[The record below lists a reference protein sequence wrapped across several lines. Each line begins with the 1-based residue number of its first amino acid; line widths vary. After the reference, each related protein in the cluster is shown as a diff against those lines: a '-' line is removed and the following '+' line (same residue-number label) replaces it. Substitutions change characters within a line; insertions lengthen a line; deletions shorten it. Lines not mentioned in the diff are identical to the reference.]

1 MIISNNKAMC
11 TLNVVEGIKFIMKL
25 IDNFREYMINNEFV
39 INIYQ
44 DKINIINYTSIGA
57 IEDTKIVVNGSNKN
71 VLISGEKL
79 ALKKLLNDE
88 ILISGVIKKIE
99 LR

>member
-1 MIISNNKAMC
+1 MNLFNN
-11 TLNVVEGIKFIMKL
+11 I
-25 IDNFREYMINNEFV
+25 REYMINNEFV
-39 INIYQ
+39 INIYN

-57 IEDTKIVVNGSNKN
+57 IENTKILVNGPDKN
-71 VLISGEKL
+71 VLITGEKL
-79 ALKKLLNDE
+79 ALKKMLNNE

>member
-1 MIISNNKAMC
+1 
-11 TLNVVEGIKFIMKL
+11 MKL
-25 IDNFREYMINNEFV
+25 INDFREYIKNDEFV

-44 DKINIINYTSIGA
+44 DKINIVNYTSIGT
-57 IEDTKIVVNGSNKN
+57 IENNKISINGNNKN
-71 VLISGEKL
+71 VLIIGEKL
-79 ALKKLLNDE
+79 ALTKLLNDE

>member
-1 MIISNNKAMC
+1 
-11 TLNVVEGIKFIMKL
+11 MKI
-25 IDNFREYMINNEFV
+25 IDNIREYMMTSEFV
-39 INIYQ
+39 INIYK

-57 IEDTKIVVNGSNKN
+57 IEDTKISINGSDKN
-71 VLISGEKL
+71 ILITGEKL
-79 ALKKLLNDE
+79 TLKKLLNDE

>member
-1 MIISNNKAMC
+1 
-11 TLNVVEGIKFIMKL
+11 MKI
-25 IDNFREYMINNEFV
+25 IDNFREYMVNNEFV

-44 DKINIINYTSIGA
+44 DKINIINYTSLGTI
-57 IEDTKIVVNGSNKN
+57 DDNKISVNSENKN
-71 VLISGEKL
+71 ILITGEKL
-79 ALKKLLNDE
+79 VLKKLLNDE

>member
-1 MIISNNKAMC
+1 
-11 TLNVVEGIKFIMKL
+11 MKL
-25 IDNFREYMINNEFV
+25 INNFREYMLNNEFV
-39 INIYQ
+39 INIYK
-44 DKINIINYTSIGA
+44 DKINIINYKSIGA
-57 IEDTKIVVNGSNKN
+57 IEDTKISINGDNRN
-71 VLISGEKL
+71 VFITGEKL

>member
-1 MIISNNKAMC
+1 M
-11 TLNVVEGIKFIMKL
+11 KFI
-25 IDNFREYMINNEFV
+25 DNIREYMMTSEFV
-39 INIYQ
+39 INIYK
-44 DKINIINYTSIGA
+44 DRINIMNYASIGA
-57 IEDTKIVVNGSNKN
+57 IEDTKISITGSSKN
-71 VLISGEKL
+71 ILITGEKL